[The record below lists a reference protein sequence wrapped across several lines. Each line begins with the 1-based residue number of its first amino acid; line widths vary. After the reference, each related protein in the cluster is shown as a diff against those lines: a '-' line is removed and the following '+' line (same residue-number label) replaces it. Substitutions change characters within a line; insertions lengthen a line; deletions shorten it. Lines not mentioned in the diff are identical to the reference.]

1 MTPKRLPLRTC
12 ASVWV
17 LLSVALWLVLVGVE
31 LAVVEW
37 LTRPETEEVG
47 R

>member
-1 MTPKRLPLRTC
+1 MTPKPLPLRTC
-12 ASVWV
+12 AAVWV
-17 LLSVALWLVLVGVE
+17 LLSVALWVALVGVE
-31 LAVVEW
+31 VAVVEW